1 MLRRRRGFTLLELLI
16 ALVIVGVLLMSALPS
31 YREHLLRTR
40 RALARAEL
48 QKIVVRQEQ
57 FFIERRAYA
66 ASLTDLGYPSS
77 PYAIDAN
84 GNPRLP
90 SQGNG
95 IYLIQLAT
103 AARSYTLY
111 ATPALGDPRCG
122 GLSLDSLGTRAAS
135 GTSGVAYCW

>member
-1 MLRRRRGFTLLELLI
+1 MLRRTGGFTLLELMI
-16 ALVIVGVLLMSALPS
+16 ALVIVAVLLMSALPS
-31 YREHLLRTR
+31 YREHVLRTR

-66 ASLTDLGYPSS
+66 ASLTDLGYPAS

-90 SQGNG
+90 SDGNG

-103 AARSYTLY
+103 ATGSYTLY
-111 ATPALGDPRCG
+111 ATPALTDSRCG
-122 GLSLDSLGTRAAS
+122 GFGLDSLGTRTVS
-135 GTSGVAYCW
+135 GTSGAAYCW